1 MSGVKRA
8 CIKAIRDLLSRF
20 PCVVVLGARQIGK
33 TTLLRQVYA
42 EAPFFDLE
50 RPVDYDRVSYD
61 CEFFL
66 SQWKEPILLD
76 EAQALPELF
85 PALRVVIDQQR
96 DLKGRFLLSGSSSP
110 DLTRSVTESLAG
122 RVAVFDLGG
131 FEMSEMWGEAAQDF
145 YRIAVSGNP
154 KDLLQLEPRISDR
167 ELFESCWSGTYPEP
181 FLKRADGRFVNLW
194 QENYF
199 RTYIDRDVRSLF
211 PGLNLQAYRTFIR
224 MLATAS
230 GQVIN
235 AARLA
240 SSLDVA
246 QPTVRK
252 YLQIAEGTFLWRSLP
267 SYQKNIAKRLT
278 KTPRGYLRDPGLL
291 NHMLGIRSP
300 EALRS
305 HAHLGAIWEG
315 FIIEQLLIG
324 FQNRMIAVRPHFY
337 RTHHQAEI
345 DLVLEGEFGILP
357 IEVKVGFRTGKKPLT
372 ALDAFIAEQGCP
384 YGIVINNAES
394 AAWLTPKIVQVP
406 ASCL

>member
-1 MSGVKRA
+1 MSGIKRA
-8 CIKAIRDLLSRF
+8 CITAIQDLLSRF

-33 TTLLRQVYA
+33 TTLLRQVFP

-50 RPVDYDRVSYD
+50 RPADYDRISYD

-85 PALRVVIDQQR
+85 PALRVVIDGQR
-96 DLKGRFLLSGSSSP
+96 DWNGRFLLSGSSSP
-110 DLTRSVTESLAG
+110 DLTHSVTESLAG

-131 FEMSEMWGEAAQDF
+131 FEMSEMWQEAPQDF
-145 YRIAVSGNP
+145 YQMAASGNP
-154 KDLLQLEPRISDR
+154 EDLLQLEPRISNQQ
-167 ELFESCWSGTYPEP
+167 LFESCWSGAYPEP
-181 FLKRADGRFVNLW
+181 FLKRKDRRFVNLW

-199 RTYIDRDVRSLF
+199 RTYIDRDVRRLF

-230 GQVIN
+230 GQVVN

-240 SSLDVA
+240 SSLGVA

-267 SYQKNIAKRLT
+267 SFRKNIAKRLT
-278 KTPRGYLRDPGLL
+278 KAPRGYLRDPGLL
-291 NHMLGIRSP
+291 NHVLGISSP

-305 HAHLGAIWEG
+305 HLHLGAIWEG
-315 FIIEQLLIG
+315 FIIEQLLVG
-324 FQNRMIAVRPHFY
+324 FQNRMIAIRPHFY

-345 DLVLEGEFGILP
+345 DLVLESEFGILP
-357 IEVKVGFRTGKKPLT
+357 IEIKVGFRTERKFLK
-372 ALDAFIAEQGCP
+372 ALEAFIAEQGCP
-384 YGIVINNAES
+384 YGIVINNVES
-394 AAWLTPKIVQVP
+394 TAWLTPKIVQIP